1 MLIIRLPAQ
10 FRNLADGLPDD
21 QKASYFQTLH
31 EAGITPKDVELAQLL
46 RALQLYKAYYETIPP
61 AVQKAADRIEQLK
74 KDIEY
79 FSSDSRG
86 NLELSIHL
94 AGQIL
99 QESDKIH
106 QDFAQI
112 NKHIEKAMQL
122 SAENLASNMAKQLA
136 AGIDERILTPFQSR
150 LERLAASNKAFDEA
164 IARNNKAAAALEKN
178 TAIARR
184 FHFRTYFICGLL
196 VLVTLAGITIFS
208 LSRWY
213 ENRLNIERQALI
225 KQTEQNRSVLLQL
238 SKSRRTIE
246 LLSNPKRPN
255 RKLLVM
261 KDAAGWQAA
270 GKQGVLEFDE

>member
-1 MLIIRLPAQ
+1 MSEEQQPI
-10 FRNLADGLPDD
+10 FRNLTDDLPDD
-21 QKASYFQTLH
+21 HKAAFFQTLH

-46 RALQLYKAYYETIPP
+46 RALQLYKAYYESIPP

-79 FSSDSRG
+79 FSTDARG

-94 AGQIL
+94 AGQML

-106 QDFAQI
+106 KDFTQI

-136 AGIDERILTPFQSR
+136 VGIEERILTPFQGS

-164 IARNNKAAAALEKN
+164 ITRNVKAAATLERN

-184 FHFRTYFICGLL
+184 FNFRTYLICGLL
-196 VLVTLAGITIFS
+196 VLATLAGITVFS

-238 SKSRRTIE
+238 SKSRRTLE
-246 LLSNPKRPN
+246 LLSNPKHPN